1 MPLVAIGREVG
12 TFLAERIG
20 LERWPGG
27 PITVQVPVA
36 VHDPPPPKSEPATL
50 GSDPD
55 VADPPSS

>member
-36 VHDPPPPKSEPATL
+36 VHDPPPPERESEELA
-50 GSDPD
+50 SDPNLSED
-55 VADPPSS
+55 